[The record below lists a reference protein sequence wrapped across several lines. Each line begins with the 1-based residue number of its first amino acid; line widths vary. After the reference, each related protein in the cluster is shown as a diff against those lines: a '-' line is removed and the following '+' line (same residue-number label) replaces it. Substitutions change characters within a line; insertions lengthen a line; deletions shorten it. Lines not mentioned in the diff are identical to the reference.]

1 MYYTAEMD
9 TRASTS
15 ISLPPAMLKDLD
27 RIAKAEHRSRSELLR
42 EAFRHYFELR
52 YGEAK
57 PTAAELRALERG
69 RAAMKRGDY
78 LTLGELRHAVETPH
92 RKKRHQKA

>member
-1 MYYTAEMD
+1 MA
-9 TRASTS
+9 TRTSTS
-15 ISLPPAMLKDLD
+15 VSLPPAMLKDLD
-27 RIAKAEHRSRSELLR
+27 RVAKAEHRTRSELLR
-42 EAFRHYFELR
+42 EAFRSYFESR

-78 LTLGELRHAVETPH
+78 LTLGELRHAVESPR
-92 RKKRHQKA
+92 RKKRLAKA

>member
-1 MYYTAEMD
+1 
-9 TRASTS
+9 
-15 ISLPPAMLKDLD
+15 MLKDLD
-27 RIAKAEHRSRSELLR
+27 RIAKAEHRTRSELLR
-42 EAFRHYFELR
+42 EAFRQYFESR

-78 LTLGELRHAVETPH
+78 LTLGELRHAVESPR
-92 RKKRHQKA
+92 RKRRLAKA